1 MTQYIGQI
9 TVIID
14 ADNESIAETSIRD
27 FAQRIE
33 DESDAVV
40 FADHN
45 GDVENYEEI
54 ERNCKRSLESG
65 PTPSLALVA
74 PRLLASLITCAN
86 LLADYDDSEG
96 EEGDA
101 WREAVAAI
109 AQATGGAQHASSPI
123 IIEVRGGVVQ
133 GVLNVPPGI
142 GYEIRDYDNP
152 DEPAEP
158 GRPA

>member
-33 DESDAVV
+33 NESDDVV

-54 ERNCKRSLESG
+54 ERDCRRSLKSG
-65 PTPSLALVA
+65 PPSLASLA

-86 LLADYDDSEG
+86 LLADYDESKG
-96 EEGDA
+96 EEGEA
-101 WREAVAAI
+101 YREAMAAI
-109 AQATGGAQHASSPI
+109 AEATGRAA
-123 IIEVRGGVVQ
+123 
-133 GVLNVPPGI
+133 
-142 GYEIRDYDNP
+142 
-152 DEPAEP
+152 
-158 GRPA
+158 

>member
-14 ADNESIAETSIRD
+14 AGNASIAETSLTTI
-27 FAQRIE
+27 AKTIE
-33 DESDAVV
+33 NESDDVV

-54 ERNCKRSLESG
+54 ERECRRSLA
-65 PTPSLALVA
+65 PAPAASLASAA

-86 LLADYDDSEG
+86 LLADYDESEG

-109 AQATGGAQHASSPI
+109 AEATGKAA
-123 IIEVRGGVVQ
+123 
-133 GVLNVPPGI
+133 
-142 GYEIRDYDNP
+142 
-152 DEPAEP
+152 
-158 GRPA
+158 